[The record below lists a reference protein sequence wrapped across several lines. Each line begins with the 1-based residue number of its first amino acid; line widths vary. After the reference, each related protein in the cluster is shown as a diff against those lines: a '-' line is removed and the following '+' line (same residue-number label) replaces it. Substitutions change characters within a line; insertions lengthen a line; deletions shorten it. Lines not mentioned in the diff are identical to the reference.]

1 MFSKDKSYSHSH
13 FVFTCCVSFSLKID
27 GTWQEFCGRLHVNL
41 NVFGIS
47 NSVGSMTDPWRIPDF
62 SLYFFFQRSI
72 LQPYTFCIYMVCVVF
87 IRNSWHSSR
96 ILRSLIRQFK
106 VFSHVVYVEVKNTNS
121 VGPKTDPCST
131 SDLFSPKIDLTTIHV
146 FYLHV
151 CPYTSI

>member
-1 MFSKDKSYSHSH
+1 MAHDRNFAVAYISIYMF
-13 FVFTCCVSFSLKID
+13 
-27 GTWQEFCGRLHVNL
+27 
-41 NVFGIS
+41 FGIS

-121 VGPKTDPCST
+121 VDPKTDPCST
-131 SDLFSPKIDLTTIHV
+131 PDLFSPNIELTTIHA

-151 CPYTSI
+151 CPYTSIESFLACPVCRTQIVLV